1 MDFERLGSMLGA
13 AANVLRLI
21 LELAERKRGGRKER
35 RARHA
40 RRTR

>member
-1 MDFERLGSMLGA
+1 MDFEKLGLMLGA

-21 LELAERKRGGRKER
+21 LELAGRKQGGRKGK

>member
-1 MDFERLGSMLGA
+1 MDFEKLGLMLSV

-21 LELAERKRGGRKER
+21 LELGERIREPKEK

>member
-1 MDFERLGSMLGA
+1 MDFEKLGLMLSV

-21 LELAERKRGGRKER
+21 LEFGERRRKPKEK